1 MSKLDKLKEILA
13 VAGPMA
19 TPFLP
24 GPAGSILDVVSKG
37 LASHGDPAS
46 GASADA
52 IKQLAAVNDTQ
63 TQAILILND
72 RIAALEAKLK

>member
-13 VAGPMA
+13 VAGPLA
-19 TPFLP
+19 KPFLP
-24 GPAGSILDVVSKG
+24 GAAGSILDVVTKG
-37 LASHGDPAS
+37 LEAHGDPAS
-46 GASADA
+46 GASTDA